1 MKYPTTENIV
11 RAVCSQLNAVA
22 DQLYSKDIQAMVPVT
37 PTDVLSEPG
46 KYRVHSDVRTISA
59 IIMRKHVILPFSYD
73 DGRAPTYVD
82 IGTQLKTNKG
92 GGLRIRMVTMCELM
106 RENPVYR
113 SVYVGAVKELI
124 GEGHELHK
132 TERIETS
139 PCP

>member
-1 MKYPTTENIV
+1 MSYPTTENIV
-11 RAVCSQLNAVA
+11 RAVCAQLNAVA
-22 DQLYSKDIQAMVPVT
+22 DQLYSKDIQEMIPVS
-37 PTDVLSEPG
+37 PTDILSEPG

-59 IIMRKHVILPFSYD
+59 IIMRKHVLLPFSFD
-73 DGRAPTYVD
+73 ETKSPTYRY
-82 IGTQLKTNKG
+82 IGASLKTHKS
-92 GGLRIRMVTMCELM
+92 GGLVMRMVTMCELM

-124 GEGHELHK
+124 TEGHELHK